1 MIMTTDSD
9 PFLEGERAAQ
19 ENIPAEANPYQ
30 PGSEQFALWANGHE
44 RIAGAMEAQES
55 EGT

>member
-1 MIMTTDSD
+1 MIMTTDPD

-44 RIAGAMEAQES
+44 RIAGAMEARES